1 MELQIYVPSYNR
13 PNASLIK
20 KLKEARVQFTIV
32 LDHKEDM
39 ETYDTI
45 KDANTNLM
53 FIEPAQGIGYVRQR
67 IKDCY
72 NGKPIIM
79 LDDDTQLRLRD
90 FENPRHLP
98 VVKTAEQVREWFRV
112 VDVFCADNKF
122 DIGTVSDSAFSWDD
136 TRKQLRNIPCC
147 SVTIFNSERC
157 KEIDYDPL
165 LYKRM
170 EDWDLIMQGIT
181 KHFEF
186 LCCNEVLRHCP
197 MNKSAKDVGGCS
209 EIYRDKGVMFRTT
222 SYLVQKWGSDI
233 VTLRRNQNIGE
244 CYDFKVDLRK
254 LRKRY
259 GYKY

>member
-1 MELQIYVPSYNR
+1 MELQIYIPSYKR
-13 PNASLIK
+13 PNAPLIR
-20 KLKEARVQFTIV
+20 KLKEAGLPFTIV

-39 ETYDTI
+39 ETYKFLCDEKT
-45 KDANTNLM
+45 DLM

-72 NGKPIIM
+72 YGKPIIM
-79 LDDDTQLRLRD
+79 LDDDTVLSLRDENEPERLRG
-90 FENPRHLP
+90 
-98 VVKTAEQVREWFRV
+98 VKTAEDVREWFITI
-112 VDVFCADNKF
+112 DAFCKAYKF
-122 DIGTVSDSAFSWDD
+122 DIGTATDAPFSYND
-136 TRKQLRNIPCC
+136 LRSVVRGTPCC

-186 LCCNEVLRHCP
+186 LACNNVLRHCP

-209 EIYRDKGVMFRTT
+209 EVYRDKNAMFRTT
-222 SYLVQKWGSDI
+222 SYLTQKWGADI
-233 VTLRRNQNIGE
+233 VSLRRNKKIGD
-244 CYDFKVDLRK
+244 CFDFKVDLRK

-259 GYKY
+259 GYNY

>member
-1 MELQIYVPSYNR
+1 MELQIYIPSYNR
-13 PNASLIK
+13 PNAPLIK
-20 KLKEARVQFTIV
+20 KLMDAGIPFTIV
-32 LDHKEDM
+32 LDHENDL
-39 ETYDTI
+39 ETYKSLENEVTKI
-45 KDANTNLM
+45 M
-53 FIEPAQGIGYVRQR
+53 FIQPAQGIGYVRQR

-72 NGKPIIM
+72 DGKPIIM

-90 FENPRHLP
+90 FEEPKHLP
-98 VVKTAEQVREWFRV
+98 VVKNAEQVKEWFDCVER
-112 VDVFCADNKF
+112 FCIENQF

-136 TRKQLRNIPCC
+136 TRKLLRTIPCC
-147 SVTIFNSERC
+147 SVTIFNSGRC
-157 KEIDYDPL
+157 KEIDYDKF

-170 EDWDLIMQGIT
+170 EDWDLVMQAIT
-181 KHFEF
+181 KHFDF
-186 LCCNEVLRHCP
+186 LACNEVLRHCP

-233 VTLRRNQNIGE
+233 VTLRRNKNIGE
-244 CYDFKVDLRK
+244 CYDFKVDLGK